1 MAINVGTAYIEI
13 LPSTNKLAPH
23 IRQALQDTERTSKEY
38 GKRSGKGFAGAFSGM
53 TKGIVGAGLGT
64 ALVGFTAAA
73 INTRAKFSKTMNT
86 IGAVTDT
93 VGKPALARLEKQA
106 IDLGK
111 STVFSAGEAAD
122 AMLELA
128 KGGIKPAEIEA
139 GALKGTL
146 KLAAAS
152 GSDMATAA
160 TIASNAMNTFGLKG
174 KDMNKIANALAGGA
188 NASTASVESLGEAL
202 SQVGPGAKNAG
213 MDLNETVGVLAAF
226 DSAGIKGSDAGTS
239 LKTMLANLVPQ
250 TDKART
256 RMKELGLEFT
266 NADGSFKSITD
277 ISGQLQKSL
286 GGLSESAKTDTLNT
300 LFGSDASRAASVLM
314 EEGSKGIGKYIKATK
329 DKKAADRAA
338 EAGMKGLSG
347 AIERVKGA
355 WETFMLQYG
364 TGLEKGAV
372 RGLKLVESLINGLG
386 PTIEFVGAAI
396 GKVVSFI
403 SDLVAFVVRFKD
415 EFAIAGAVVL
425 ALFTPMLARIV
436 LFNVQMGIAILR
448 QTAFT
453 TATKVATAATKLFNL
468 AIKGNPLGLLI
479 AAITLAVGAFI
490 LLYKHN
496 EGFRKLVQKVWGAV
510 KTWIVGTWKNHI
522 KPALEAF
529 GGWITGTLVPVLK
542 KLWTVAV
549 KPTFAN
555 IGRAI
560 GFVWD
565 KIIKPAFGAWKF
577 YMTKVLFP
585 VLKFLWNNVVK
596 PVFKNIGGAISIA
609 WKYII
614 KPTFSRMSSMVKGLV
629 TAFRYAKDGISKVW
643 GALKA
648 AVAKPVNFV
657 INTVWND
664 GLREVINA
672 IPGVKDIGRASD
684 IPGYAKGG
692 WTGPGGK
699 YQPAGIVHG
708 DEFVINK
715 ASRRKFEKTH
725 PGVLDHLNNYG
736 ELPGYSS
743 GGLVWPTTGHIVST
757 YAGHDG
763 VDINGP
769 GEDYGNPIFAFRDGT
784 ISYVGS
790 GRGYGAPA
798 IFQRT
803 SVGEVVYGHASSAA
817 VRAGQ
822 SVKAGQVIGRVGS
835 TGNSTGP
842 HLHFGFPGG
851 TYGSALAALNGAATV
866 HGKAGA
872 AEPLIGGRSKSS
884 WLSTIKDLPGKI
896 KDAWSASKKI
906 GNSPWAKEIGKA
918 VPAMFRDTVDYAD
931 AKIPNKLLPDTPIR
945 SALKSLGIFD
955 NGGVLEP
962 GQLAFNASK
971 KPEAVY
977 NHKQFKQFA
986 EAQTGAGNRR
996 TALTITNWKDG
1007 TGYFEEIAEDVVD
1020 GRSDFDSQIGRMGGR

>member
-73 INTRAKFSKTMNT
+73 INTRSQFSKSMNT
-86 IGAVTDT
+86 VQAVTN
-93 VGKPALARLEKQA
+93 VSAGAMSRLEKQA

-111 STVFSAGEAAD
+111 STVFSANEAAD
-122 AMLELA
+122 AMVELA
-128 KGGIKPAEIEA
+128 KAGIKPADIEA

-146 KLAAAS
+146 KLAAAA
-152 GSDMATAA
+152 GTDMATAA
-160 TIASNAMNTFGLKG
+160 TIAGNALNTFSLNG
-174 KDMNKIANALAGGA
+174 KDMNKVANALAGGA

-202 SQVGPGAKNAG
+202 GQVGPGAVNAG
-213 MDLNETVGVLAAF
+213 LDINETVAALAAF

-239 LKTMLANLVPQ
+239 LKTMLANLAPQ
-250 TDKART
+250 TDKAQVA
-256 RMKELGLEFT
+256 MKRLGIDFV
-266 NADGSFKSITD
+266 NADGSFKSLTD
-277 ISGQLQKSL
+277 IAGILQEKL
-286 GGLSESAKTDTLNT
+286 GGLSEAQRVNALNT

-314 EEGSKGIGKYIKATK
+314 KEGAKGIDKYIKATK

-338 EAGMKGLSG
+338 EAGMKGLAG
-347 AIERVKGA
+347 AIERAKGA
-355 WETFMLQYG
+355 WETFLLQFG
-364 TGLEKGAV
+364 TGLEKGAIV
-372 RGLKLVESLINGLG
+372 ALDIVAGLLGGLG
-386 PTIEFVGAAI
+386 PTIEFL
-396 GKVVSFI
+396 GKAFGGVVSAI
-403 SDLVAFVVRFKD
+403 AEVVGFVVDFKE
-415 EFAIAGAVVL
+415 EFAVAGAVVL
-425 ALFTPMLARIV
+425 ALYTPMLARIA
-436 LFNVQMGIAILR
+436 LFNVQMAIAIAR

-453 TATKVATAATKLFNL
+453 AATKVATVATRLFNL
-468 AIKGNPLGLLI
+468 AVKGNPLGLLI

-510 KTWIVGTWKNHI
+510 KTWIVDTWKNHI
-522 KPALEAF
+522 KPALREF
-529 GGWITGTLVPVLK
+529 GQWITGTLMPVLK

-549 KPTFAN
+549 KPAFTN

-560 GFVWD
+560 GFAWN

-577 YMTKVLFP
+577 YMTKILFP
-585 VLKFLWNNVVK
+585 TLKFLWNNVVK
-596 PVFKNIGGAISIA
+596 PVFKGIGAAISVA
-609 WKYII
+609 WKYVI
-614 KPTFSRMSSMVKGLV
+614 KPTFSRMSTMVKGLV
-629 TAFRYAKDGISKVW
+629 TAFRFAKDGISKVW

-699 YQPAGIVHG
+699 FQPAGIVHG

-736 ELPGYSS
+736 ELPGYSK

-769 GEDYGNPIFAFRDGT
+769 GQDYGNPIFAFRDGT

-817 VRAGQ
+817 VKAGQ

-866 HGKAGA
+866 HGKAGS

-918 VPAMFRDTVDYAD
+918 VPAMFRSTVDYAD